1 MATFSVEERRRYAR
15 QGIAMEDGSFPIPD
29 RESLQD
35 AIHAVGRA
43 RPNTPQHRAA
53 VRRHIIGRAR
63 ALGAMSM
70 IPHTWNRDGT
80 LSDGSDD

>member
-1 MATFSVEERRRYAR
+1 MATFSAEERRRFAGE
-15 QGIAMEDGSFPIPD
+15 GIAMDDGSFPIPN

-53 VRRHIIGRAR
+53 VRRHILKRAR

-70 IPHTWNRDGT
+70 IPHTWNRDGS